1 MTSLMQYDTEQ
12 CFNSTSSPAELA
24 DTVEGLSMNPPN
36 TPPFAP
42 QKVAPI
48 FVTKGCNRREVMSGR
63 LDGSRV
69 RHTCVL
75 GGVRNSSNGIEDAE
89 RQIKKTSNKQPN
101 EKSKE
106 KNIPIQIVT
115 AVTSCECTNRTFRNV
130 ISSTEAGLGYTGRVS
145 VHAMWY
151 RVVTLLLN

>member
-12 CFNSTSSPAELA
+12 CFNSTSLPAELA

-63 LDGSRV
+63 LEGSRV
-69 RHTCVL
+69 RHTYML
-75 GGVRNSSNGIEDAE
+75 QKVRNSSSGIKDVEK
-89 RQIKKTSNKQPN
+89 QIKKTSNKQPN
-101 EKSKE
+101 
-106 KNIPIQIVT
+106 
-115 AVTSCECTNRTFRNV
+115 
-130 ISSTEAGLGYTGRVS
+130 
-145 VHAMWY
+145 
-151 RVVTLLLN
+151 